1 MSDERVTELLGFAPI
16 HFIDETLN
24 IANQSIYKSIAK
36 FETKVEEFGGQN
48 EKVNE
53 YSSSQGIAQ
62 VETLL
67 EKSIDS
73 KFDRFELYC
82 LKNIFSFPKD
92 LNVVLPHYQVPLY
105 IFIQGYDMNVT
116 MEEEEQ
122 LDLKIDQLRA
132 QRVAVIY

>member
-1 MSDERVTELLGFAPI
+1 M
-16 HFIDETLN
+16 
-24 IANQSIYKSIAK
+24 
-36 FETKVEEFGGQN
+36 N
-48 EKVNE
+48 EKKAFFLTGTFFWI
-53 YSSSQGIAQ
+53 SC
-62 VETLL
+62 TLLLLL